1 MPAAISYNQFGSQ
14 SMSSSP
20 SGGGVIGASHMSSA
34 PNMNVTFAPK
44 VSVAPKVA
52 AAAPIAAKTSTPA
65 PKVAAAPSMSFEQMQ
80 SQSVEMEGNYALG
93 GTRRGEAPMVLPA
106 PGTITSESITA
117 MSTGRYRP
125 GTLGQYQK
133 QSIVEMRGA
142 GRSEDFIIKNLN
154 QATAMKIPNY
164 NLPADQA
171 KQARAMAS
179 ANRTQSFIR
188 EKLGVSSHTP
198 VPGKPG

>member
-1 MPAAISYNQFGSQ
+1 MAISNQQFGAQ

-20 SGGGVIGASHMSSA
+20 SSGSVISASHMSSA
-34 PNMNVTFAPK
+34 PKMNVSFAPQAPA
-44 VSVAPKVA
+44 APKIA
-52 AAAPIAAKTSTPA
+52 SSAPIAAKASTPA

-80 SQSVEMEGNYALG
+80 SQAVEMEGNHALG

-117 MSTGRYRP
+117 MSAGRYKP

-164 NLPADQA
+164 NLPAGQA

-188 EKLGVSSHTP
+188 EKLGVSPDTP